1 MKLSS
6 LLMLLFCMNLSAGIH
21 AQEAKFS
28 VAVENSNIREIIR
41 IIKQQSDYTFVYN
54 VEELDHIGSITMN
67 VKDSDVR
74 TILDACLKNSGY
86 TYSILDKVIVI
97 RKAEPQQQE
106 QIKKIRGTITDKKK
120 VPLPGVTVL
129 IKGTTTGVA
138 TDMNGNFE
146 IIQPKDSNIT
156 LIISF
161 IGMKTQ
167 IIPYKGQNLTIVME
181 EDSQEMEEIVV
192 TGAFTRKANTF
203 TGSVVTVKG
212 EELRRVGNQNVLQ
225 SLKNIDPS
233 FLQIEN
239 LAMGSNPNALPDF
252 QMRGGSTISSIQGE
266 YASSANQPL
275 FILDGFETELTKILD
290 LDMNLVESLTT
301 LKDATAKAIYGAKA
315 ANGVIVIE
323 TRKPEPGRLRMSYN
337 GNLNIE
343 APDLSSYDL
352 CNAIEKLEVERM
364 AGLFSSENAENQ
376 ISLDRTYTN
385 KLQEILSGVNTDWK
399 AQPTRVG
406 IGHKHTL
413 YFEGGD
419 KAMLYGV
426 ELSYNKINGVM
437 KGSNRTTFSGGIT
450 LSYRYKI
457 LTFRNKLSIDYNESN
472 ESPWGTFDQY
482 CQMNPYSR
490 LYDANGNLIKSY
502 SYTNSAG
509 NIGPFYNP
517 IFNTTLNVIDNSTYT
532 NITNNFYLECLLRQN
547 LRLTELGRASCRERV

>member
-6 LLMLLFCMNLSAGIH
+6 LLMLLFCMNLSAGIY

-502 SYTNSAG
+502 SSG
-509 NIGPFYNP
+509 KSCP
-517 IFNTTLNVIDNSTYT
+517 I
-532 NITNNFYLECLLRQN
+532 
-547 LRLTELGRASCRERV
+547 

>member
-1 MKLSS
+1 
-6 LLMLLFCMNLSAGIH
+6 
-21 AQEAKFS
+21 
-28 VAVENSNIREIIR
+28 
-41 IIKQQSDYTFVYN
+41 
-54 VEELDHIGSITMN
+54 
-67 VKDSDVR
+67 
-74 TILDACLKNSGY
+74 
-86 TYSILDKVIVI
+86 
-97 RKAEPQQQE
+97 
-106 QIKKIRGTITDKKK
+106 
-120 VPLPGVTVL
+120 
-129 IKGTTTGVA
+129 
-138 TDMNGNFE
+138 
-146 IIQPKDSNIT
+146 
-156 LIISF
+156 
-161 IGMKTQ
+161 
-167 IIPYKGQNLTIVME
+167 ME

-239 LAMGSNPNALPDF
+239 LAMDSNPNALPDF

-399 AQPTRVG
+399 AQPTRW
-406 IGHKHTL
+406 
-413 YFEGGD
+413 
-419 KAMLYGV
+419 
-426 ELSYNKINGVM
+426 ELVINTRFISRVAIKPCFM
-437 KGSNRTTFSGGIT
+437 AWNF
-450 LSYRYKI
+450 
-457 LTFRNKLSIDYNESN
+457 LT
-472 ESPWGTFDQY
+472 
-482 CQMNPYSR
+482 
-490 LYDANGNLIKSY
+490 IK
-502 SYTNSAG
+502 
-509 NIGPFYNP
+509 
-517 IFNTTLNVIDNSTYT
+517 
-532 NITNNFYLECLLRQN
+532 
-547 LRLTELGRASCRERV
+547 LTE

>member
-6 LLMLLFCMNLSAGIH
+6 LLMLLFCMNLSAGIY

-315 ANGVIVIE
+315 ANFEI
-323 TRKPEPGRLRMSYN
+323 
-337 GNLNIE
+337 
-343 APDLSSYDL
+343 
-352 CNAIEKLEVERM
+352 AI
-364 AGLFSSENAENQ
+364 
-376 ISLDRTYTN
+376 
-385 KLQEILSGVNTDWK
+385 
-399 AQPTRVG
+399 
-406 IGHKHTL
+406 
-413 YFEGGD
+413 
-419 KAMLYGV
+419 
-426 ELSYNKINGVM
+426 
-437 KGSNRTTFSGGIT
+437 
-450 LSYRYKI
+450 
-457 LTFRNKLSIDYNESN
+457 
-472 ESPWGTFDQY
+472 
-482 CQMNPYSR
+482 
-490 LYDANGNLIKSY
+490 
-502 SYTNSAG
+502 
-509 NIGPFYNP
+509 
-517 IFNTTLNVIDNSTYT
+517 
-532 NITNNFYLECLLRQN
+532 
-547 LRLTELGRASCRERV
+547 